1 MERILKIGLWL
12 IGLWVA
18 NTASSIEL
26 DEGLKA
32 YNAGDYETALKVFKP
47 LAEQGIARAQF
58 ILGLMVDRGKGV
70 SKDRREAAKWY
81 ELAAEQGFADGQ
93 FNLGSM
99 YENGKGVRQDYG
111 EAAKWYQLAAEQG
124 SVYSQVSLGYLYSFG
139 EGVRKDRVYALMWF
153 NLATFQGYKEA
164 AEAKKTISNIMTPSQ
179 IEKAQELARQCVI
192 KNYKDC

>member
-1 MERILKIGLWL
+1 MKRILQISVWILGLWL
-12 IGLWVA
+12 T
-18 NTASSIEL
+18 NSASSIEL

-32 YNAGDYETALKVFKP
+32 YNAGDYETALRVFKP

-58 ILGLMVDRGKGV
+58 ILGLMADSGEGIV
-70 SKDRREAAKWY
+70 KDQRQAAKWY
-81 ELAAEQGFADGQ
+81 QLAAEQGSSDGQ
-93 FNLGSM
+93 YNLGYM
-99 YENGKGVRQDYG
+99 YENGKGVRQDYE

-139 EGVRKDRVYALMWF
+139 EGVRKDKVYALMWF

-179 IEKAQELARQCVI
+179 IEKAQELARQCVK